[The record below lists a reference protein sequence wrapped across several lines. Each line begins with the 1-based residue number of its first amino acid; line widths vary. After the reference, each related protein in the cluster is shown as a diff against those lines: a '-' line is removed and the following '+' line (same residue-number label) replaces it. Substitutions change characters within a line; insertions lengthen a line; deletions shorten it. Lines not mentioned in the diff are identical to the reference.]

1 LYIEKT
7 LMKKYFILP
16 GIVLISLS
24 LLILASCNKEENFDD
39 NPDLKLGFSTDTI
52 FFDTVFT
59 TIGSSSRVFMI
70 YNPSNEKIN
79 ISSIKLARGN
89 NSPFRV
95 NVDGIAS
102 TEIEDFE
109 IAAKDS
115 AFVFVKVTIDPANTN
130 NPLVQTDSLVFLTN
144 GNIQDVKLVA
154 WGQDAYFYRN
164 SILGSN
170 YTFSAD
176 KPHVIYGFLI
186 VDSLYTLNVEAGSR
200 IYMHSGSVLLAYR
213 DASLKINGTKENPVS
228 IQGDRLEADYQD
240 VSGQWGRIWL
250 YAGSINNEI
259 NYAIIKNGEVGVHV
273 DTTGNSPNPTL
284 RISNTQIYNMSNTG
298 ILAQG
303 STIEA
308 ANCVIGNCGNRS
320 VALTLG
326 GKYDFRHCTLGN
338 FWNRTFRRETALVLN
353 NYYIDTSFIVQL
365 RPLEM
370 AYFGNCVIYGD
381 KVNEVTIDQHSS
393 GGILN
398 FQFDHCLLKTD
409 MDIAD
414 QNKFPGSLKNE
425 DPWFRDPQANEYQP
439 DTLISALI
447 NKGSNEIL
455 IETFTDISKDIDQN
469 SRILD
474 NAPDLGAYE
483 FQEAVLPKRFW
494 RK

>member
-1 LYIEKT
+1 
-7 LMKKYFILP
+7 MKKYFILP

-39 NPDLKLGFSTDTI
+39 NPDLKLGFSTDTV